1 MEKTNTVN
9 RPVDKYVLTSNKE
22 FHPQLTVHNILGREV
37 PEMIAPAQS
46 VTGKFCGIKRGRLE
60 TMEQTLTLIVDERHV
75 EVVTGKFGAFT
86 GGSKQEK
93 AALTLAGKK
102 GTEATLSMNED
113 DTAIT
118 LSIKDGISITEPIH
132 NMSYERLLD
141 SSVKLTNQETFKGK
155 LVAVDYDGPVLM
167 NDAGEIVQY
176 KASLNNTELP
186 NTKVLVGNLV
196 QVSLNDQQK
205 LTIQS
210 LEKAVEKE
218 PDIEKKHFY
227 VLTHRTDLPDNVET
241 FKEGQ
246 RITHPVQAISGQLN
260 HVTSSGFVLKQGEE
274 PTVVSTNKLLS
285 ADLVKALDKADT
297 VNIHL
302 DKTGTLLTV
311 SYLDGEQEAQK
322 RAGKQVESQVVTQR
336 FNGPAIPFGVINDAD
351 LTKPEHQQKV
361 FSGQLQNVYGTKDK
375 QILELKSANGTK
387 LVHGLREATSEATLR
402 KFIGQDVKVQ
412 GFDGGLRMTPEKTSP
427 EVSLNQR

>member
-186 NTKVLVGNLV
+186 NTKVLVGNHV
-196 QVSLNDQQK
+196 RVALNDQQE

-210 LEKAVEKE
+210 LDAHLERSV
-218 PDIEKKHFY
+218 DKKPEMKHAPAIKTTHIIR
-227 VLTHRTDLPDNVET
+227 LTHREDLNGYTSVEGRDYQKPIFHQGASKVAGQLIEANPNYGT
-241 FKEGQ
+241 FTLE
-246 RITHPVQAISGQLN
+246 HPVYGRVGVSVGKRLFQGDPESCEALFKACEEKKPVAIS
-260 HVTSSGFVLKQGEE
+260 
-274 PTVVSTNKLLS
+274 
-285 ADLVKALDKADT
+285 
-297 VNIHL
+297 L
-302 DKTGTLLTV
+302 DKTGTSLTV
-311 SYLDGEQEAQK
+311 AIKDGPTLVNKMQ
-322 RAGKQVESQVVTQR
+322 S
-336 FNGPAIPFGVINDAD
+336 PAIPFGLVDAKQVSAEKTYRGK
-351 LTKPEHQQKV
+351 LNAVHAEHSV
-361 FSGQLQNVYGTKDK
+361 ELQTDKGPLIVYGRGGASAEVTLKKMMGK
-375 QILELKSANGTK
+375 Q
-387 LVHGLREATSEATLR
+387 V
-402 KFIGQDVKVQ
+402 
-412 GFDGGLRMTPEKTSP
+412 
-427 EVSLNQR
+427 EVSAGKDNALVVKTLEREKGLAR